1 MDSLAFHTDLL
12 PPFTWIRPVFLY
24 GLGVIPLILVWQYF
38 AFRQRPSVVSLVLR
52 GFFLALIILAVAGP
66 YTFGLRQPTPPVLVL
81 DLSQSVSPA
90 QQQWVQQT
98 ITQQVHPAPET
109 PVLVFAGNTRWL
121 SWQDAQSI
129 LSSPPVT
136 LQREETNIEAVLGHL
151 LQRVQLSEEAQ
162 SRHVYVFSDGWE
174 THGTATTLLPALA
187 AQNLRLYPL
196 PPPSEKH
203 PANIALRRLGAPQF
217 TLGGESIEIAVV
229 LENTDTKPA
238 HGELIV
244 REHDTIVWQRS
255 VELRP
260 GTSLFTHSLR
270 LSDTGLVPLHAT
282 FTPDPEDPDVTDA
295 ILHDNQATTW
305 VKVAP
310 TEKILLLS
318 ATRRD
323 NRYLEK
329 ALISR
334 GLNVTALALG
344 TKPAVLPAPD
354 AFAAVILNNVAR
366 DHLPPALIRSLDPYV
381 KNGGGFIMVGGE
393 NSLGLGRY
401 SDTPI
406 EKILPVSLVPPQKE
420 DKRTAMLL
428 IIDKSGSMRKQHKL
442 SYAQAGARAVAR
454 NLKDTDLFGVIGFD
468 KTPFVVAP
476 LDYLGKTRHQLDG
489 RIDRLKPS
497 GGTLLLPALQEA
509 KRQLER
515 QYATRKHIIV
525 LTDGQTGGSGGEYLD
540 FVSVLRNELKITVS
554 TIAVGKQPNLRL
566 LSRLA
571 DYGGGA
577 FHHTT
582 DPSTL
587 PNLFLDE
594 LQDKP
599 KEKTMVERQL
609 TPIANRTSPLLK
621 DLATQR
627 LPTVKGYVETKP
639 KKGARVDLSL
649 RDEEKRPPL
658 LASWS
663 YGRGK
668 AIAFTS
674 DANGRWSA
682 PWVRWDRYSQFWN
695 QTVRW
700 SFPEDKKEAP
710 PFSVEMGRDET
721 GILVEVFFYGAREPA
736 GPTTVTITAPSDV
749 ATTFTLERLA
759 AGHYQGVYATT
770 LSGNYTLDVA
780 LASGEHLGPLG
791 YSLPPLGPREATQPQ
806 PNLALLGTLAT
817 ATGGSLSPDLTR
829 LTAPLGQPEQRPLL
843 PILIPLAMAIYFI
856 EIVVRRLTA

>member
-1 MDSLAFHTDLL
+1 MDSLAFLTDLL
-12 PPFTWIRPVFLY
+12 PPFAWSRPVFLY
-24 GLGVIPLILVWQYF
+24 GLGIIPLILVWQHF

-52 GFFLALIILAVAGP
+52 GLFLALIILAAAGP
-66 YTFGLRQPTPPVLVL
+66 YTFGPRQPTPPVLVL
-81 DLSQSVSPA
+81 DLSQSLTPA
-90 QQQWVQQT
+90 QRQWMQQT
-98 ITQQVHPAPET
+98 ITQQVHPTPET
-109 PVLVFAGNTRWL
+109 PVLVFAGTTRRL

-129 LSSPPVT
+129 LTSPPVA
-136 LQREETNIEAVLGHL
+136 LQPKETNIEAVFGHL
-151 LQRVQLSEEAQ
+151 LQLVEETQ
-162 SRHVYVFSDGWE
+162 PRHVYVFSDGWE
-174 THGTATTLLPALA
+174 THGTATRLVPALA

-196 PPPSEKH
+196 PPPSEEH
-203 PANIALRRLGAPQF
+203 PANIALRRLGAPQS
-217 TLGGESIEIAVV
+217 TSGGESIEIAVA
-229 LENTDTKPA
+229 LENTDTKSA

-244 REHDTIVWQRS
+244 REHDTIVWQHA

-282 FTPDPEDPDVTDA
+282 FTLDPEAPDAIDA

-305 VKVAP
+305 IQVAP
-310 TEKILLLS
+310 TEKVLLLS
-318 ATRRD
+318 ATSRD

-334 GLNVTALALG
+334 GLTVTTLALG
-344 TKPAVLPAPD
+344 TRPSALPAPD
-354 AFAAVILNNVAR
+354 AFAAVILNNVAK

-401 SDTPI
+401 TGTPI

-442 SYAQAGARAVAR
+442 LYAQAGARAVAR

-515 QYATRKHIIV
+515 QHATRKHIVV
-525 LTDGQTGGSGGEYLD
+525 LTDGETGGSGGEYLD
-540 FVSVLRNELKITVS
+540 LVSVLRNELKITVS

-582 DPSTL
+582 DPTTL
-587 PNLFLDE
+587 PDLFLDAVT
-594 LQDKP
+594 DKP
-599 KEKTMVERQL
+599 EEKTMVERQL
-609 TPIANRTSPLLK
+609 TPIPNRTSPLLK

-627 LPTVKGYVETKP
+627 LPAVKGYVETKP
-639 KKGARVDLSL
+639 KKGARVDVSL

-663 YGRGK
+663 YGQGK

-700 SFPEDKKEAP
+700 SFPQDKKEAP
-710 PFSVEMGRDET
+710 PFSVEVGHDET
-721 GILVEVFFYGAREPA
+721 GMLVEVFFYGAQEPD
-736 GPTTVTITAPSDV
+736 GPTTVTITAPSGA
-749 ATTFTLERLA
+749 ATTFALERLA
-759 AGHYQGVYATT
+759 PGHYQGVYATT
-770 LSGNYTLDVA
+770 TPGDYTLDVA
-780 LASGEHLGPLG
+780 LASGQRLGPLG
-791 YSLPPLGPREATQPQ
+791 YSLPALRPREAPQPQ
-806 PNLALLGTLAT
+806 PNLALLETLAT
-817 ATGGSLSPDLTR
+817 ATGGSLSPDLTS
-829 LTAPLGQPEQRPLL
+829 LTTPLGQPEHRPLL

-856 EIVVRRLTA
+856 ELIVRRLTA

>member
-1 MDSLAFHTDLL
+1 MDSFALLTDLL
-12 PPFTWIRPVFLY
+12 PPFAWGRPVFLY
-24 GLGVIPLILVWQYF
+24 GLGIIPLILVWQYF

-52 GFFLALIILAVAGP
+52 GLFLALIILAAAGP
-66 YTFGLRQPTPPVLVL
+66 YTFGPRQPTPPVLVL
-81 DLSQSVSPA
+81 DLSQSLTPA
-90 QQQWVQQT
+90 QRQWMQQT
-98 ITQQVHPAPET
+98 ITQQLKPTPET
-109 PVLVFAGNTRWL
+109 PLLAFAGNTRRL

-129 LSSPPVT
+129 LTNPPVA
-136 LQREETNIEAVLGHL
+136 LQPEATNIEAVLSHL
-151 LQRVQLSEEAQ
+151 LQFSEETQ
-162 SRHVYVFSDGWE
+162 PRHVYIFSDGWE
-174 THGTATTLLPALA
+174 THGTATRLLPALA

-196 PPPSEKH
+196 PPPSEEH
-203 PANIALRRLGAPQF
+203 PANIALHRLSAPQS
-217 TLGGESIEIAVV
+217 TLGGESIEIAVA
-229 LENTDTKPA
+229 LENTATKPA

-244 REHDTIVWQRS
+244 REHDTIVWQHS

-282 FTPDPEDPDVTDA
+282 FTPDPEAGDA
-295 ILHDNQATTW
+295 VLHDNQATTW
-305 VKVAP
+305 VQVAP
-310 TEKILLLS
+310 TEKVLVLS
-318 ATRRD
+318 ATSRD
-323 NRYLEK
+323 NRYLKK

-344 TKPAVLPAPD
+344 TRPSALPAPD
-354 AFAAVILNNVAR
+354 AFAAVILNNVAK

-381 KNGGGFIMVGGE
+381 KNGGGFLMIGGE

-401 SDTPI
+401 AGTPI

-428 IIDKSGSMRKQHKL
+428 VIDKSGSMRKQHKL
-442 SYAQAGARAVAR
+442 LYAQAGARAVAR

-476 LDYLGKTRHQLDG
+476 LDYLGKTRHQLDD
-489 RIDRLKPS
+489 RIGRLKPS

-515 QYATRKHIIV
+515 QHATRKHIVV
-525 LTDGQTGGSGGEYLD
+525 LTDGETGGSGGEYLD
-540 FVSVLRNELKITVS
+540 LISVMRNELKITLS
-554 TIAVGKQPNLRL
+554 TIAVGRQPNLRL

-582 DPSTL
+582 DPTTL
-587 PNLFLDE
+587 PDLFLDAVS
-594 LQDKP
+594 DKP
-599 KEKTMVERQL
+599 EEKTMVERQL
-609 TPIANRTSPLLK
+609 TPIPNRSSPLLK
-621 DLATQR
+621 DLATHR
-627 LPTVKGYVETKP
+627 LPAVKGYVETKP
-639 KKGARVDLSL
+639 KKGARVDVSL
-649 RDEEKRPPL
+649 RDKEKRPPL

-700 SFPEDKKEAP
+700 SFSQDKKEAP
-710 PFSVEMGRDET
+710 PFSVEVGHDGT
-721 GILVEVFFYGAREPA
+721 GILVEVFFYGEREPD
-736 GPTTVTITAPSDV
+736 GPTTVTITTPSEA
-749 ATTFTLERLA
+749 ATTFVLERLA
-759 AGHYQGVYATT
+759 PGHYQGAYATT
-770 LSGNYTLDVA
+770 LPGDYTLDVA

-791 YSLPPLGPREATQPQ
+791 YSLPALRPREAPQPQ
-806 PNLALLGTLAT
+806 PNLALLETLAT
-817 ATGGSLSPDLTR
+817 ATGGSLSPDLTS
-829 LTAPLGQPEQRPLL
+829 LTAPLGRPAHRPLL

-856 EIVVRRLTA
+856 ELVVRRLTA